1 MGVLGR
7 VRRLVSGEP
16 ASGAGGADPEEPAEA
31 EEPSHVCESCGETYF
46 TDRDAEIPECRACGG
61 VRVVRA

>member
-7 VRRLVSGEP
+7 VRRLVSGDS
-16 ASGAGGADPEEPAEA
+16 ASEAGGADPAEA

-46 TDRDAEIPECRACGG
+46 TDPNAEIPECRACGG
-61 VRVVRA
+61 VRVARA